1 LSAIKR
7 EANPLKRCWE
17 KSTDWG
23 IRYYEVRLQ
32 QDLWGQ
38 WVLVVRWGR
47 RGTALGQTR
56 RQPYPAEAAAQ
67 SQIEKIHQRR
77 LQRGYHPV
85 PPV

>member
-1 LSAIKR
+1 LIASER
-7 EANPLKRCWE
+7 EASHLQQRWE
-17 KSTDWG
+17 KATDWG
-23 IRYYEVRLQ
+23 IRYYEVRVQ

-56 RQPYPAEAAAQ
+56 RQPYPDEAAAR
-67 SQIEKIHQRR
+67 SRLVKIHRRR

>member
-1 LSAIKR
+1 M
-7 EANPLKRCWE
+7 KRCWE

-38 WVLVVRWGR
+38 WVPVVRWGR

-56 RQPYPAEAAAQ
+56 CQPYPAEAAAW
-67 SQIEKIHQRR
+67 SQIEKIHRRR